1 MTGIHLSQSGM
12 HACIVTLNV
21 GLKSSDITTLYNV
34 LSLVTQR
41 QMSGMGISC
50 IVSQLTPY
58 QQIVALFSF
67 FNLVWQIIICGIN
80 YLVLH

>member
-21 GLKSSDITTLYNV
+21 GLKSSYITTLYNV

-58 QQIVALFSF
+58 LIVALFSF